1 MDRRDRLVAE
11 TRLWH
16 ARAMLS
22 GAHVLIYSSNSEADT
37 AFVRDVLELPHVD
50 AGEGF
55 LIFGLPPSE
64 LAVHAAD
71 NNAGKAEL
79 YLVCD
84 SIEKLVA
91 AMHERSIA
99 CDPIAD
105 RGWGLASSI
114 PLPSGIKLGV
124 YEPRH
129 ARPASATGAVKAAA
143 KAAKKAKKA
152 AKALR
157 ETAKAVKKAT
167 KQATK
172 AAKKAKKRK

>member
-1 MDRRDRLVAE
+1 MI
-11 TRLWH
+11 
-16 ARAMLS
+16 S
-22 GAHVLIYSSNSEADT
+22 GAHVLIYSSNAEADT
-37 AFVRDVLELPHVD
+37 AFVRDVLALPYVD

-64 LAVHAAD
+64 LAMHEAD

-79 YLVCD
+79 HLVCD
-84 SIEKLVA
+84 SIEKFVA

-105 RGWGLASSI
+105 RGWGLVSSLA
-114 PLPSGIKLGV
+114 LPSGIKLAV

-129 ARPASATGAVKAAA
+129 ARPASASATGAVKAAA

-152 AKALR
+152 AKASPR
-157 ETAKAVKKAT
+157 DGQGRAQGDQE
-167 KQATK
+167 
-172 AAKKAKKRK
+172 KRRKPPRRRRRRSSRNPRRPPRHSRTR

>member
-1 MDRRDRLVAE
+1 MI
-11 TRLWH
+11 
-16 ARAMLS
+16 S
-22 GAHVLIYSSNSEADT
+22 GAHVLVYSSNTDADA
-37 AFVRDVLELPHVD
+37 AFLRDVLALPYVD
-50 AGEGF
+50 AGEGR

-64 LAVHAAD
+64 VAAHEAD

-84 SIEKLVA
+84 SIEKFVA

-99 CDPIAD
+99 CDPIVD
-105 RGWGLASSI
+105 RGWGVVSSVA
-114 PLPSGIKLGV
+114 LPSGIKLGV

-157 ETAKAVKKAT
+157 KTAKEVRKAT
-167 KQATK
+167 KQASK
-172 AAKKAKKRK
+172 AAKKAKKKHK